1 MSDIN
6 NHKNF
11 IPASSIKII
20 TIDVTEKIH
29 DNFIKDFIKTTL
41 ETNSII
47 LDNNTYISYNFI
59 PNNSLYEIYV
69 VYSTLDDLLIAPDI
83 LTVFYKS
90 KENKTTDLFILK
102 DFFVVFKD
110 KKLYCFKSFQE
121 SSTHEDIKLYVTQ
134 TYKLHLDNIYIID
147 ENKFNKLKLLYTND
161 DNTVKKSNFCKLK
174 DDNTILAFIIFIS
187 ISIIIFCIL
196 LYNYYFTTHNTLS
209 TKLTTIK
216 NKYEHIKQTKHNKQ
230 EPINNNKV
238 SLKLIELFK
247 YIKLKNLITQRI
259 SYERDIISL
268 ALLYK
273 EKDKLLNFLT
283 IYPTTT
289 TIEGIEFIKEQ
300 GLYKMVIKI
309 EI

>member
-20 TIDVTEKIH
+20 TVDVTEEID

-41 ETNSII
+41 ETNAII
-47 LDNNTYISYNFI
+47 LDNHTYIAYNFI

-69 VYSTLDDLLIAPDI
+69 VYSTLDDLLIAPNI
-83 LTVFYKS
+83 LTAFYKN
-90 KENKTTDLFILK
+90 KETQTTDLFILK
-102 DFFVVFKD
+102 DFFVVFKE
-110 KKLYCFKSFQE
+110 KKLYCFKSFKE
-121 SSTHEDIKLYVTQ
+121 SSTHKDINSYVTQ

-147 ENKFNKLKLLYTND
+147 DDNFNQLKLLYTNE
-161 DNTVKKSNFCKLK
+161 NSTVKESSFYKLK
-174 DDNTILAFIIFIS
+174 DDNTFLAFIIFIS
-187 ISIIIFCIL
+187 ISIIIFLIF
-196 LYNYYFTTHNTLS
+196 LYNYYFTTHDTLS
-209 TKLTTIK
+209 TKLTTTK
-216 NKYEHIKQTKHNKQ
+216 NKYEHIKQTQHNKK

-247 YIKLKNLITQRI
+247 YIKLENLITQKI

-300 GLYKMVIKI
+300 ELYKMVIKI